1 VRYYT
6 VAAWLLAAL
15 ASSAHAGG
23 AAGESA
29 QRAVYVDKGGTIRW
43 RDNRQEV
50 ALYGANYC
58 IMSGSDYRMA
68 GLVGGDRKQM
78 IDEDM
83 AQFARMGWTGL
94 RLCSWGDWENADP
107 AGNLV
112 VNEHVDLLDYLIA
125 KARERGIYIL
135 LTPIHTYDPRFADQ
149 ITQPSP
155 ANGFSKYFQRP
166 EMGVNPQSIAA
177 QQNYIRQLLNHVNP
191 YTGLALRDEP
201 AILFIEM
208 INEPVHHPQ
217 DLKGSVAY
225 IDALVKAVRDT
236 GSRQITFFN
245 VSQDFRI
252 GEAIRQ
258 SGVDGVS
265 FGWYPSSLSA
275 GHLLQGNFLQ
285 TVDTYPDMLRPE
297 LNGKP
302 RIVYEFDQPDLLSG
316 YMYPAMARTFRSVG
330 AQFATMFAYDMLQ
343 TAPYNLGWQTHF
355 LNLVHTPKKA
365 VSAVIAAE
373 AMRRLPRMRS
383 YGAYPEDLSFGD
395 FRVSYDADSSELV
408 AADAYMNAGST
419 ASAARNPKTLQR
431 VVGFGSSP
439 LVGYEGSGAYFLDKV
454 RDGVWRLE
462 LYPDEIL
469 VRDPFEQPRPD
480 KIVSRLLDRSW
491 PMVIHLP
498 DLGDAFYATPVKRWQ
513 GSDRAVRR
521 ADHARFPVEPGVW
534 LLSVAQR
541 VDPASLPERIHRVG
555 FDEYHVNAPRAYPDD
570 IQSLTPKEVLAG
582 QAIELRVRIADDA
595 LPDAVRL
602 WLRPAGSRRFGSPIA
617 MTRGQ
622 GNDYSASLAAGQLA
636 PGLYE
641 FLVSALSG
649 GRSVTFP
656 GALPQQPGEWPFH
669 AASYWMLRVTPPDA
683 PLRLLNPGQDYA
695 QLSFLRPAEQYRD
708 AFFKI
713 AAGEGGDESALRL
726 ELPDLGADTP
736 AQYAAA
742 LYIGDRLGARA
753 GDAPRAESLH
763 VRLKAVDGERKTVN
777 VTLIEKDGS
786 SWRMA
791 AVATGAW
798 SEVSLPLKQL
808 SHARSIFI
816 PSPYPGLWNYWRLG
830 PESRGAA
837 GDQVHIE
844 QVERLEL
851 SVGANSG
858 DSSGDDGR
866 GVAVESVWLT
876 YAVAQ

>member
-1 VRYYT
+1 VRVRYYT
-6 VAAWLLAAL
+6 AMAWLLATL
-15 ASSAHAGG
+15 ASSAQAGG
-23 AAGESA
+23 APDETAR
-29 QRAVYVDKGGTIRW
+29 RAVYVDPAGTVRW

-107 AGNLV
+107 AGNLI

-149 ITQPSP
+149 VNQATA

-177 QQNYIRQLLNHVNP
+177 QHNYIGQLLNHVNP
-191 YTGLALRDEP
+191 YTGVALKNEP

-208 INEPVHHPQ
+208 INEPVHHPE
-217 DLKGSVAY
+217 DLQGSVAY
-225 IDALVKAVRDT
+225 IDGLVKAVRDT

-245 VSQDFRI
+245 VSQDFKI

-258 SGVDGVS
+258 SSVDGVS
-265 FGWYPSSLSA
+265 FGWYPSGLSA
-275 GHLLQGNFLQ
+275 GHQLQGNFLQ
-285 TVDTYPDMLRPE
+285 TVDAYPDMLRPE
-297 LNGKP
+297 LRGKP
-302 RIVYEFDQPDLLSG
+302 RIVYEFDQPDLLTG

-373 AMRRLPRMRS
+373 AMRRLPRMKS
-383 YGAYPEDLSFGD
+383 YGRYPDDLSFGD
-395 FRVSYDADSSELV
+395 FRVSYDTDSSELV
-408 AADAYMNAGST
+408 AADAYMNAGATST
-419 ASAARNPKTLQR
+419 APHNARTLQR
-431 VVGFGSSP
+431 VVGCGSSP
-439 LVGYEGSGAYFLDKV
+439 LVDYEGSGAYFLDKV

-480 KIVSRLLDRSW
+480 KVVSRLLARAW
-491 PMVIHLP
+491 PMQIHLP
-498 DLGDAFYATPVKRWQ
+498 DLGDAFYATPVKLWQ
-513 GSDRAVRR
+513 GTEHATRR
-521 ADHARFPVEPGVW
+521 ADHAGFTVEPGVW
-534 LLSVAQR
+534 LLSAAQR
-541 VDPASLPERIHRVG
+541 VDAATLPARINRVG
-555 FDEYHVNAPRAYPDD
+555 FDEYHVNAPRSYPDD
-570 IQSLTPKEVLAG
+570 IQSLTPKEVPAG
-582 QAIELRVRIADDA
+582 QDIAVRVRVANDA
-595 LPDAVRL
+595 LPDAVSL
-602 WLRPAGSRRFGSPIA
+602 WVRPAGSRSFGAAVA
-617 MTRGQ
+617 MSRGQ
-622 GNDYSASLAAGQLA
+622 GNDYSATLDAGRLA

-641 FLVSALSG
+641 YAVSAASG
-649 GRSVTFP
+649 ERSVTFP
-656 GALPQQPGEWPFH
+656 GAVPQHPGEWPFH
-669 AASYWMLRVTPPDA
+669 GSSYWLLRVTA
-683 PLRLLNPGQDYA
+683 PASSLRLLDPDQDYK
-695 QLSFLRPAEQYRD
+695 QLSFVRPAEQYRD

-713 AAGEGGDESALRL
+713 AGGEGGDDSALRL

-736 AQYAAA
+736 AQYAAS
-742 LYIGDRLGARA
+742 LYIGDRLAAR
-753 GDAPRAESLH
+753 GHTAPRADTLH
-763 VRLKAVDGERKTVN
+763 VKLLATGGDRKTVN

-791 AVATGAW
+791 AVATGHW
-798 SEVSLPLKQL
+798 SEVSLPLAQL
-808 SHARSIFI
+808 RHERSIFI
-816 PSPYPGLWNYWRLG
+816 PSPYPGLWNFWRLG
-830 PESRGAA
+830 PQSRGGA
-837 GDQVHIE
+837 GDQVNIDN
-844 QVERLEL
+844 VERLEL
-851 SVGANSG
+851 TVGANAG
-858 DSSGDDGR
+858 DNAADTGR

-876 YAVAQ
+876 FPQ